1 MLFPA
6 YCAAKNTSKEMNNKN
21 DRYFPN
27 PFFFFLEMKFSTMY
41 GGKYINL

>member
-6 YCAAKNTSKEMNNKN
+6 YGDAKNTSKEMDNKN

-27 PFFFFLEMKFSTMY
+27 PFFFFFFLEMEFFTIY
-41 GGKYINL
+41 G